1 MKTKVA
7 SLLVVLVLIAT
18 QCMAQQKITVEAQN
32 NDISNNLDLKAVA
45 TVFGESKNLEEF
57 EQKLNDYESGIS
69 NLDLNND
76 GQVDYLRVIEK
87 NENNIH
93 VVVIQAVLDKN
104 VYQDV
109 ASIVVER
116 DQENNNTTVQV
127 IGDPYIYGNNYVIEP
142 AYVYTPSIFSF
153 FWGPAY
159 FSWYSPYY
167 WGYYPHYYHHRN
179 PYEVNIYMSNVY
191 GRIDHNQRYY
201 YTNARRD
208 ARAESIYSSVRRN
221 DYAVRYP
228 DRTFSSRN
236 QSIRNKRDLEF
247 SRSGVIRNST
257 RSSYQDNS
265 AGSRNVRSSNGNGSR
280 NSQSNVLNQGSSN
293 QRTYTPSNQERSNT
307 YQSRTSNS
315 TWQNSGSGRSQSS
328 SSDPIYSPRT
338 NSGSSNTTTIQ
349 RNNNY
354 QPRQNTDNGVRNSAP
369 RSTNSSTPSVSQ
381 PARTSAPQR
390 QVESPRSS
398 ESRSS
403 TRSESRSGSGDSR
416 R

>member
-93 VVVIQAVLDKN
+93 VVVIQAVLDKD

-142 AYVYTPSIFSF
+142 AYIYTPSIFSF
-153 FWGPAY
+153 FWGAAY

-167 WGYYPHYYHHRN
+167 WGYYPNYYHHRS
-179 PYEVNIYMSNVY
+179 PFGVNIYMSNVY
-191 GRIDHNQRYY
+191 GRINHNQRYY

-208 ARAESIYSSVRRN
+208 ARAESIYNSVKRN

-236 QSIRNKRDLEF
+236 QSIRNKRDIEF
-247 SRSGVIRNST
+247 SRSGVMRNSST
-257 RSSYQDNS
+257 RSNY
-265 AGSRNVRSSNGNGSR
+265 
-280 NSQSNVLNQGSSN
+280 QGSSSVN
-293 QRTYTPSNQERSNT
+293 RNTRSFDSNSSSQRTYSPSSQDRSNT
-307 YQSRTSNS
+307 YQTRTNSNVR
-315 TWQNSGSGRSQSS
+315 QNT

-338 NSGSSNTTTIQ
+338 NSGSSNTNTTIQ
-349 RNNNY
+349 RNSSY
-354 QPRQNTDNGVRNSAP
+354 QPRQSSDNSVRYSAP
-369 RSTNSSTPSVSQ
+369 RTSSSSSVSQ
-381 PARTSAPQR
+381 PSRTVETRSAAPQ
-390 QVESPRSS
+390 QTRST

-403 TRSESRSGSGDSR
+403 NKTESRSGSGDSR

>member
-7 SLLVVLVLIAT
+7 SLLVVLVLITT

-45 TVFGESKNLEEF
+45 TVFGEAKNLEEF
-57 EQKLNDYESGIS
+57 EQKINDYESGIS

-116 DQENNNTTVQV
+116 DQASNTTVQV
-127 IGDPYIYGNNYVIEP
+127 IGDPYIYGSNYIIEP
-142 AYVYTPSIFSF
+142 AYIYTPSIFSF

-159 FSWYSPYY
+159 FSWSSPYY
-167 WGYYPHYYHHRN
+167 WGYYPHYYRHRS
-179 PYEVNIYMSNVY
+179 PFEVNIYLSNVY
-191 GRIDHNQRYY
+191 GRINHNQRYY
-201 YTNARRD
+201 YTTSRRD
-208 ARAESIYSSVRRN
+208 IRAERIYSSVRRN

-236 QSIRNKRDLEF
+236 QNVRSKRELEF
-247 SRSGVIRNST
+247 SRSGVMRNSPT
-257 RSSYQDNS
+257 RSSYQGSSNE
-265 AGSRNVRSSNGNGSR
+265 SRNARSFESNGSR
-280 NSQSNVLNQGSSN
+280 NSQSNVSN
-293 QRTYTPSNQERSNT
+293 QRSSSPRTSGTSTPERTST

-315 TWQNSGSGRSQSS
+315 TWQNSGSGRTQSS

-349 RNNNY
+349 RNNSY
-354 QPRQNTDNGVRNSAP
+354 QPRQNTDNGVRYSAP
-369 RSTNSSTPSVSQ
+369 RTTNSSTPSASQ
-381 PARTSAPQR
+381 PSRISAPQR
-390 QVESPRSS
+390 QVESPRSN

-403 TRSESRSGSGDSR
+403 TRSESRSGGGDSR